1 MQIIESGS
9 TGTVPF
15 YNASQRN
22 PAWLNFTAGVSE
34 CADAADDDTFPC
46 LQSADTATLV
56 ASWQQAA
63 DTLTLTGG
71 SNLYVPVI
79 DGADGLIPDLPSK
92 LFAAG
97 KFSKIPFMAGTVL
110 DEGSP
115 LITSARDHH

>member
-1 MQIIESGS
+1 MHEDTVANPDGRRHTIE
-9 TGTVPF
+9 VH
-15 YNASQRN
+15 
-22 PAWLNFTAGVSE
+22 V
-34 CADAADDDTFPC
+34 AADDDTFPC

-97 KFSKIPFMAGTVL
+97 KFSKIPFMAGTNL
-110 DEGSP
+110 DEGVF
-115 LITSARDHH
+115 LFYI